1 MKAWNQIYKN
11 KAEDYTYYN
20 LHEAH
25 ENLQYVSNFFRK
37 KRVKSILDL
46 GCGVG
51 RNLIPLAKIGFD
63 VSGIDYADEAIKQTK
78 SLLEENKLRANLIEG
93 DVYKKLPYED
103 HHFDAIVSIQVIQH
117 AYETDLVKAIKEIYR
132 ILKPNGYIFVTVCG
146 RYSKG
151 KVRPCLVK
159 TAKNIAPHTFIPTE
173 GNETGQVHFI
183 YTKSLIL
190 KHFDKFNIL
199 KIWRDSRDYYC
210 FIVQK

>member
-1 MKAWNQIYKN
+1 MKTWNQIYKN
-11 KAEDYTYYN
+11 NSENYTYYN

-25 ENLQYVSNFFRK
+25 EDLLKVAKYFQK
-37 KRVKSILDL
+37 KKIKSILDL

-51 RNLIPLAKIGFD
+51 RNLIPLAKMGFD

-78 SLLEENKLRANLIEG
+78 SLLEENKLRASLIEG

-117 AYETDLVKAIKEIYR
+117 AYETDLTNAIKEIYR

-159 TAKNIAPHTFIPTE
+159 TAKNVAPHTFIPTE
-173 GNETGQVHFI
+173 GNETGQVHFM
-183 YTKSLIL
+183 YTKSLIV
-190 KHFDKFNIL
+190 KHFNRFNIL

-210 FIVQK
+210 FIAKK